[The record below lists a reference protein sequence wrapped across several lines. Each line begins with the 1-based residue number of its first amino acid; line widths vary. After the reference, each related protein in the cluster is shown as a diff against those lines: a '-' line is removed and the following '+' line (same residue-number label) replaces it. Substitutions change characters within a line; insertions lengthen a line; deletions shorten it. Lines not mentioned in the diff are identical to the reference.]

1 MQAKAGVLL
10 LRVTVLNLHGHSRE
24 TGWVFEDPNS
34 AVEELELLL
43 SLLFL
48 SLAVFFGKAPKK
60 LLFEGRMSTTLP
72 FQPSGAGGRLMSS
85 FPFSIFP
92 RIFHAIRTS
101 FTPRVPC

>member
-85 FPFSIFP
+85 FPLSIFP